1 MKKLKGKPGKQR
13 NKASA
18 VVEESNGKID
28 VEKASWSW
36 IENLNEPLDKDEISD
51 EHIQSAYRLNFP
63 QHIPEAKATTACK
76 KNCKQNP
83 LCYAQIGREKW
94 LRASSEIRNS
104 VNNSDSQESDDEED
118 DGTEFEKRP
127 TFVGNDGQTLLL
139 PVGLKNLVNA
149 KVIKIAQTILFNLSF
164 FSFSVSFSFV
174 TSSISVSSTFFP

>member
-18 VVEESNGKID
+18 VLEESNGKID

-36 IENLNEPLDKDEISD
+36 IEDLNDPLDKDEISD

-63 QHIPEAKATTACK
+63 QHIPEAKTTTACK

-83 LCYAQIGREKW
+83 LCYSQIGREKW

-139 PVGLKNLVNA
+139 PVGLKNLGNTCYVN
-149 KVIKIAQTILFNLSF
+149 SF
-164 FSFSVSFSFV
+164 LQIWFHNVQFRKA
-174 TSSISVSSTFFP
+174 IYR

>member
-13 NKASA
+13 IKASA
-18 VVEESNGKID
+18 VLDECNGKID
-28 VEKASWSW
+28 VDKASWSW
-36 IENLNEPLDKDEISD
+36 IEYLNDPLDKDQISD

-83 LCYAQIGREKW
+83 LCYSQIGREKW

-139 PVGLKNLVNA
+139 PVGLKNLGNTCYVN
-149 KVIKIAQTILFNLSF
+149 SF
-164 FSFSVSFSFV
+164 LQIWFHNVQFRKA
-174 TSSISVSSTFFP
+174 IYR

>member
-36 IENLNEPLDKDEISD
+36 IEYLNDPLDKDQISD

-63 QHIPEAKATTACK
+63 QHIPESKGTTACK

-83 LCYAQIGREKW
+83 LCYSQIGREKW

-139 PVGLKNLVNA
+139 PVGLKNLGNTCYVN
-149 KVIKIAQTILFNLSF
+149 SF
-164 FSFSVSFSFV
+164 LQIWFHNVQFRKA
-174 TSSISVSSTFFP
+174 IYR